1 MRCSA
6 VGFNSGPRAGA
17 SHASPV
23 LNRTRQEREAWVRQ
37 DLTRQVQHELSAEI
51 DLTRW
56 VGSVGLAVAIG
67 IVYFLAARLS
77 LALLTKPEGV
87 AVFWPAA
94 GVSAGVL
101 IALGSRAR
109 WPVVVG
115 TMAAT
120 IAANLLGDRNLW
132 SAVLFALCNAGE
144 AVVTAWLIEHYFG
157 PDFRLS
163 KLRNV
168 LGLAAA
174 AIMGTAVSGIG
185 GGNSFPLVYYTAPA
199 VFTTVQRT
207 LPLER
212 TANISPGTAAVS

>member
-1 MRCSA
+1 
-6 VGFNSGPRAGA
+6 
-17 SHASPV
+17 
-23 LNRTRQEREAWVRQ
+23 VRQ
-37 DLTRQVQHELSAEI
+37 RSGTQVHCDLATGV

-56 VGSVGLAVAIG
+56 AGSIGLTVAVG
-67 IVYFLAARLS
+67 IVYFLSARLS

-115 TMAAT
+115 TMIAT
-120 IAANLLGDRNLW
+120 IAANLSGDRNLW

-144 AVVTAWLIEHYFG
+144 AVLTAWLVGHYFG
-157 PDFRLS
+157 SDFRLS

-168 LGLAAA
+168 LGLSAA
-174 AIMGTAVSGIG
+174 AIAGTAISGIG
-185 GGNSFPLVYYTAPA
+185 GVWLSNRFTA
-199 VFTTVQRT
+199 R
-207 LPLER
+207 R
-212 TANISPGTAAVS
+212 RRY